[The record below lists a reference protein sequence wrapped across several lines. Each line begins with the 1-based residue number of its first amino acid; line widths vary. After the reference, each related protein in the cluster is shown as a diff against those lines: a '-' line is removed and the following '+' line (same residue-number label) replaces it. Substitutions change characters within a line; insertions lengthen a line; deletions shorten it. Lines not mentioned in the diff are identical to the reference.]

1 MAVLNFISTQIF
13 GNAGVLFGLIVL
25 AGLVIRK
32 KSVSD
37 IISGTVKAI
46 AGYYVLC
53 AGCNVLLEAINPV
66 VAWIQQVIGVEG
78 VQPQEFV
85 VQGVVMKE
93 YAGQVGLAVVIGFI
107 LNIIL
112 AKVTKYKNIAITGHL
127 MLHWSAWIV
136 GMVAAT
142 SLPMWAVVVLSG
154 VICGLQYWLS
164 PTIIGYFMRKSGKM
178 TDEYSVYC
186 HEVTGIAFAS
196 WFGKLIG
203 NPEKNCK
210 DMSLPKSIEFFRD
223 STVSMAVLT
232 AIVWFIVGLI
242 AGPDAVQATAG
253 STNWIIYLLLLGIQF
268 SAGLVTLLLGV
279 RMLIA
284 ELVPAFEGI
293 AEKFVPGAVPGLDY
307 PTVFAFSQTAVFIG
321 FIFNV
326 LGGVVATI
334 VMVACHMP
342 IIILPAIWI
351 NFWQGGIMGV
361 FADCYGGRR
370 AVIITTF
377 IAGFVSAFGWMFIY
391 PLQGVA
397 AGCGSV
403 YNYTDSAT
411 YGALLAWLI
420 HLIP

>member
-53 AGCNVLLEAINPV
+53 AGCNVLQEAINPV

-164 PTIIGYFMRKSGKM
+164 PTIIGYFMR
-178 TDEYSVYC
+178 
-186 HEVTGIAFAS
+186 
-196 WFGKLIG
+196 
-203 NPEKNCK
+203 NPE
-210 DMSLPKSIEFFRD
+210 R
-223 STVSMAVLT
+223 
-232 AIVWFIVGLI
+232 
-242 AGPDAVQATAG
+242 
-253 STNWIIYLLLLGIQF
+253 
-268 SAGLVTLLLGV
+268 
-279 RMLIA
+279 
-284 ELVPAFEGI
+284 
-293 AEKFVPGAVPGLDY
+293 
-307 PTVFAFSQTAVFIG
+307 
-321 FIFNV
+321 
-326 LGGVVATI
+326 
-334 VMVACHMP
+334 
-342 IIILPAIWI
+342 
-351 NFWQGGIMGV
+351 
-361 FADCYGGRR
+361 
-370 AVIITTF
+370 
-377 IAGFVSAFGWMFIY
+377 
-391 PLQGVA
+391 
-397 AGCGSV
+397 
-403 YNYTDSAT
+403 
-411 YGALLAWLI
+411 
-420 HLIP
+420 